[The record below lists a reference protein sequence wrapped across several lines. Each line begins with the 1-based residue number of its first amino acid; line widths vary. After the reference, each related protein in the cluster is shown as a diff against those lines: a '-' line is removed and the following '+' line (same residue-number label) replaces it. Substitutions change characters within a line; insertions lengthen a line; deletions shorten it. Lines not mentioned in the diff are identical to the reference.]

1 MSSKRIIKHQNAK
14 GRTLY
19 GLILTPGEL
28 RLFRGFLAQL
38 NHNELEP
45 HSQKEHL
52 NLWDAVARE
61 TKSMGGAVAFSTNQ
75 RLVLK
80 DESLLATLT
89 QEAKENLFEEET

>member
-1 MSSKRIIKHQNAK
+1 VASKRIIKHQNAK

-38 NHNELEP
+38 SHDSLEP

-52 NLWDAVARE
+52 NLWDEVAKE
-61 TKSMGGAVAFSTNQ
+61 TKSMGGAVAFSTNV

-80 DESLLATLT
+80 DKGLLATLT
-89 QEAKENLFEEET
+89 QEALEGLFEEET